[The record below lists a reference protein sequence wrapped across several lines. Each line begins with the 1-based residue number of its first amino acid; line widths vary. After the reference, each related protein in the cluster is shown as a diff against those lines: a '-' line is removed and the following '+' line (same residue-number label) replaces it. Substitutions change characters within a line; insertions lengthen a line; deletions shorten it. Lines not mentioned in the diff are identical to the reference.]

1 MAPTLRAPASPPRS
15 PFGARLARWFTFGML
30 ALILHLVILL
40 AVTIVSPLL
49 TPKPKGTPPTLQVV
63 ILAPPEEP
71 EEEEEPT
78 PEVDWDGQVVEIAE
92 PEVQERPEDAD
103 FLAEYNQRVEEE
115 TKVKEFRLNPEVI
128 AKTFSPEDKLQ
139 LEDAED
145 VGATDHSTG
154 AQVGND
160 RFDPDRDGS
169 LAALPSPYKVTNKDG
184 LQAPTVGSFST
195 QSITGSPSN
204 DRLDVREGE
213 AVNLN
218 TKEFLYAAYI
228 NQIKRMVS
236 FYWNQNLDNLGGQL
250 MLTRP
255 RYTTVVSIVIGPD
268 GRLQDARVDD
278 DSGSPPLDQAVIAAF
293 RLASPFPPPPE
304 GLMEKD
310 GLAYLD
316 MLAFTVEV
324 GNGKARYMGVDPRAG
339 TQFPGILKTPR

>member
-1 MAPTLRAPASPPRS
+1 MAPTLRAPASPRRP
-15 PFGARLARWFTFGML
+15 PFGARFARWFTFGVL
-30 ALILHLVILL
+30 ALIGHLLILL
-40 AVTIVSPLL
+40 TVSILSPLL
-49 TPKPKGTPPTLQVV
+49 TPEPKSRPPTLQVV
-63 ILAPPEEP
+63 VLAPPEEP
-71 EEEEEPT
+71 EEEPET

-92 PEVQERPEDAD
+92 PELQERPLDAEY
-103 FLAEYNQRVEEE
+103 LAEYNQRVEEE
-115 TKVKEFRLNPEVI
+115 TRVKEFRPNPEVI

-139 LEDAED
+139 LEDVED

-160 RFDPDRDGS
+160 SFEPDRDGS

-204 DRLDVREGE
+204 DLLKEREGE

-255 RYTTVVSIVIGPD
+255 RYTTVVSVVIGPD
-268 GRLQDARVDD
+268 GRLHDARVDD
-278 DSGSPPLDQAVIAAF
+278 DSGAPPLDQAVISAF

-304 GLMEKD
+304 GLMERD

-316 MLAFTVEV
+316 RLAFTVEV
-324 GNGKARYMGVDPRAG
+324 GNGTARYMGVDPRAG